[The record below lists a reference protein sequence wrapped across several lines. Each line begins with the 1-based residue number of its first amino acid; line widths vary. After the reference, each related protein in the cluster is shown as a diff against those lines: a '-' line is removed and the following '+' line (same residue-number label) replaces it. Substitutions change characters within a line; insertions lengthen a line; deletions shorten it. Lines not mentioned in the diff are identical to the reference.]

1 MVILTGVRSGS
12 LPSFSSDMGLLL
24 SSAIG
29 PEHEVL
35 VDDHAQGPTGAD
47 GDGRLDVEVP
57 LGDALAGAVGVL
69 LSGFPQRP
77 DQVALLTA
85 EAELGADAEQRRED
99 HALDQP
105 PGDRKST
112 RLNSSH

>member
-1 MVILTGVRSGS
+1 MAILTGVRSGS

-35 VDDHAQGPTGAD
+35 MDDDAQRPAGAD

-69 LSGFPQRP
+69 LCGFPQRP
-77 DQVALLTA
+77 DQIALLAA
-85 EAELGADAEQRRED
+85 EAQLGRSEEHTSELQS
-99 HALDQP
+99 LM
-105 PGDRKST
+105 
-112 RLNSSH
+112 